1 MSILSLTFI
10 NEWVNIDIMRTE
22 QYFQKNLG
30 AYFKRNKIATLDR
43 LRRALGN
50 PGERTV
56 FRKLKSLDYLSS
68 YSHRGMY
75 YTLQSIAKFN
85 TEGLWSHRAVWFSR
99 FGSLLDTAEAFVEN
113 SEAGYSSAELNEALH
128 VETKHCLLKL
138 VRAGQ
143 LSREKFQGCYVYF
156 CPEPEKYLSQ
166 LKVREQR
173 KKMPLATML
182 VANPDLAEDEAK
194 AVVLL
199 FLSALNE
206 RQRRLY
212 AGLESLKLGY
222 GGDSYIANLFGM
234 DPHTVARGRRD
245 LENGDW
251 DTGRLRAEG
260 GGCSPVEKK
269 RLRS

>member
-1 MSILSLTFI
+1 
-10 NEWVNIDIMRTE
+10 MRTE
-22 QYFQKNLG
+22 QYLQKDLV
-30 AYFKRNKIATLDR
+30 AYFKRNKIATLDQ
-43 LRRALGN
+43 LRSALGN

-68 YSHRGMY
+68 YTHRGMY
-75 YTLQSIAKFN
+75 YTLQSIAKFDA
-85 TEGLWSHRAVWFSR
+85 EGLWTYRAVWFSR
-99 FGSLLDTAEAFVEN
+99 FGSLLDTAKAFVEN
-113 SEAGYSSAELNEALH
+113 SEVGYCSAELYKALH

-143 LSREKFQGCYVYF
+143 LRRKKLQGRYVYF
-156 CPEPEKYLSQ
+156 CSDPIKYRYQ

-173 KKMPLATML
+173 KKEPVATML
-182 VANPDLAEDEAK
+182 VSNPDLAEDEAK

-260 GGCSPVEKK
+260 GGRSPVEKK
-269 RLRS
+269 RRRS

>member
-1 MSILSLTFI
+1 
-10 NEWVNIDIMRTE
+10 
-22 QYFQKNLG
+22 
-30 AYFKRNKIATLDR
+30 
-43 LRRALGN
+43 
-50 PGERTV
+50 
-56 FRKLKSLDYLSS
+56 
-68 YSHRGMY
+68 
-75 YTLQSIAKFN
+75 
-85 TEGLWSHRAVWFSR
+85 
-99 FGSLLDTAEAFVEN
+99 
-113 SEAGYSSAELNEALH
+113 
-128 VETKHCLLKL
+128 
-138 VRAGQ
+138 
-143 LSREKFQGCYVYF
+143 
-156 CPEPEKYLSQ
+156 
-166 LKVREQR
+166 
-173 KKMPLATML
+173 MPLATML

-222 GGDSYIANLFGM
+222 GGDSYIAKLFGM

-260 GGCSPVEKK
+260 GGRSAVEKK